1 MSASQHSKP
10 IVKNSTDNTTEP
22 VFQVFQNVAI
32 FGSADV
38 NDSSPE
44 YQQAYIIAQLLAD
57 TGVRIVNGGGPGV
70 MKAATLG
77 AQSKNGRTLTVTF
90 APKDAPFFEGRLS
103 DNLPD
108 DEIKTDNYPDRM
120 LRLIRESDAFVILRG
135 GTGTLSEWATAWLM
149 AHIYY
154 GHHKPIV
161 LVGDFWH
168 EVIDVVQKHFF
179 IAEQEVAVYRIVS
192 EPEEVI
198 PALQELEQDLID
210 QKTVLS

>member
-1 MSASQHSKP
+1 MSDRAQLR
-10 IVKNSTDNTTEP
+10 NEE
-22 VFQVFQNVAI
+22 VFQLFKNIAL

-38 NDSSPE
+38 DETSPE
-44 YQQAYIIAQLLAD
+44 YQQAYIISQLLAD
-57 TGVRIVNGGGPGV
+57 TGVRVVNGGGPGV

-77 AQSKNGRTLTVTF
+77 AASKGGKTLTVTF

-103 DNLPD
+103 LNTPD

-120 LRLIRESDAFVILRG
+120 LRLIQESDAFVILRG

-168 EVIDVVQKHFF
+168 EVVEVVEKHFF
-179 IAEQEVAVYRIVS
+179 IDDREKAVYTIVS
-192 EPEEVI
+192 DPAEVI
-198 PALQELEQDLID
+198 PALQKLEDELIQ